1 MDIIDWSQVNW
12 IDVGVYAGLAFI
24 ASLIGMGI
32 NRALGDTLL
41 FAAILTTILFSVGYV
56 GWNYYPHGIDVGQ
69 THIVGQTVNPA
80 VSAPAPAAEPAA
92 QAPADSSPVTTV
104 PATEPASEQPASE
117 PASEPATEPAPANQ

>member
-41 FAAILTTILFSVGYV
+41 FAAILTAILFSVGYV

-69 THIVGQTVNPA
+69 THISGQTVNPA
-80 VSAPAPAAEPAA
+80 VAAPAAEPAA
-92 QAPADSSPVTTV
+92 QAPAADPSPVTTV
-104 PATEPASEQPASE
+104 PATEPASEPASE
-117 PASEPATEPAPANQ
+117 PAAVPAPANQ